1 MGTAVSSAAGR
12 PASAPPPD
20 AFYAVLSVMRG
31 DGLRGDGLRGDGLRG
46 DAVRIVLWGPS
57 RSGRSTLLRN
67 LSRAAMASSPVTCTS
82 FAMPGAHLWWSDVRA
97 SSGLVAR
104 YVAAEPEAT
113 AHGRRAMLES
123 ASLVVFV
130 ADSHPKRLEAN
141 RESAE
146 ELLGLW
152 SELHASEPPP
162 TVILAVNKRDA
173 ELTLDAQIIAQNVA
187 MLSPVEVFE
196 TVGATPKALASLLK
210 ATMRVV
216 LTAAAAPRRI
226 AG

>member
-1 MGTAVSSAAGR
+1 MGSVVASATGR

-20 AFYAVLSVMRG
+20 EFYAALAA
-31 DGLRGDGLRGDGLRG
+31 LRG
-46 DAVRIVLWGPS
+46 DAVRVVLWGPS

-82 FAMPGAHLWWSDVRA
+82 FAMPGAHLWWSDVPT
-97 SSGLVAR
+97 STGLVAR

-113 AHGRRAMLES
+113 EHGRRAAL
-123 ASLVVFV
+123 ANAAVVVFV

-141 RESAE
+141 RKSAE

-173 ELTLDAQIIAQNVA
+173 ELTLDAQVIVDSLAA
-187 MLSPVEVFE
+187 LSPVEVFE
-196 TVGATPKALASLLK
+196 TVGAMPKALGSLFE
-210 ATMRVV
+210 ATTRAV
-216 LTAAAAPRRI
+216 LAATGARRRI